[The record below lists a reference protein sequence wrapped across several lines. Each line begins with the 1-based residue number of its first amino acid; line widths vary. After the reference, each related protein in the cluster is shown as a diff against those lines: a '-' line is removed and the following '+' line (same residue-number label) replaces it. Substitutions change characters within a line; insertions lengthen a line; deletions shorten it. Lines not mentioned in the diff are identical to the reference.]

1 MISTALINTAG
12 RMIWRPS
19 HCIYCERMENVCI
32 LTDSSA
38 TFNRSTFAGH
48 DRVKVMSFNVLTAPS
63 PSLVPPSVDD
73 FIREFTSLGHSYDH
87 IVVVTMSSGLNPIAS
102 VAVEASLQFGG
113 RTSVTVV
120 DSLNTGA
127 GLGLL
132 VELAAQAAALG
143 QSTQE
148 IERTLRAAIPHTYT
162 LFCIPGLS
170 HLASVGYLS
179 PAQAIVGE
187 MLGLFPIFMLEEG
200 HLSPLEKV
208 RTQRHLIESFQEF
221 IEEFESPRNIVLLK
235 GSQNHLRTRP
245 LRQYVSEVFPETPFS
260 EHTMNTPLTT
270 MLGPQTIGLTVME
283 LE

>member
-1 MISTALINTAG
+1 MPPAVSRGQVNVLILE
-12 RMIWRPS
+12 
-19 HCIYCERMENVCI
+19 CMENVCI

-38 TFNRSTFAGH
+38 TFSRMTFTGH
-48 DRVKVMSFNVLTAPS
+48 DRVKVMPFSVQSIPS
-63 PSLVPPSVDD
+63 PSLVPPTVDD
-73 FIREFTSLGHSYDH
+73 FTREFTTWGRSFDH
-87 IVVVTMSSGLNPIAS
+87 ILVVTMSGGLNPIAG
-102 VAVEASLQFGG
+102 VAAEASVQFGG

-132 VELAAQAAALG
+132 VELAAQAAAAG
-143 QSTQE
+143 QSSQE
-148 IERTLRAAIPHTYT
+148 IERTLRASIPHIYT
-162 LFCIPGLS
+162 LFCIPGLA

-179 PAQAIVGE
+179 QAQAIVGE

-221 IEEFESPRNIVLLK
+221 VEEFESPRNIVLMK
-235 GSQNHLRTRP
+235 GQQNHLRTRP
-245 LRQYVSEVFPETPFS
+245 LRQYVSELFPETPFG
-260 EHTMNTPLTT
+260 EYALNAPLTVL
-270 MLGPQTIGLTVME
+270 MGPQTIGLTVME